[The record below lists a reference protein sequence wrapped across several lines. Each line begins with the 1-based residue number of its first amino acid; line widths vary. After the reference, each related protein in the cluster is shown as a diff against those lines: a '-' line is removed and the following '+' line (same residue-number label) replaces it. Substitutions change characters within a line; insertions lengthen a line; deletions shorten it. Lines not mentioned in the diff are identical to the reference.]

1 MIKKLSGKLRLVA
14 LAIAFAASTPAWAQ
28 SESDF
33 VAAFAG
39 NWVVFDKDF
48 GSGGKKCEL
57 SLEKSKAG
65 ERYALKAANCGGEIK
80 GAAQW
85 GIVENQL
92 ALLDGGGLVLVR
104 LGGNQRRMTGTTAT
118 DKPIVFDRA
127 EGDGLGNLIQAAV
140 KASGCYYLGFTDKCA
155 PESALSDPLE
165 ATPAG
170 DKKIK
175 ILVNLNVRGE
185 ARDDANVVGVV
196 PQKACVAVDT
206 CLTASDGV
214 WCRAQFGS
222 KVGWIRKVALRQN
235 RWPIVTFLNSCA
247 GDQ

>member
-1 MIKKLSGKLRLVA
+1 LITKLSGKLRLVA
-14 LAIAFAASTPAWAQ
+14 LAIAFATSTAAWAQ

-39 NWVVFDKDF
+39 KWVVFDQDF
-48 GSGGKKCEL
+48 SAGGKKCEL
-57 SLEKSKAG
+57 SLEKSKVG
-65 ERYALKAANCGGEIK
+65 DRYGLQVANCGGELK

-104 LGGNQRRMTGTTAT
+104 LGGNQRRMTGTTT
-118 DKPIVFDRA
+118 SDKPVVFDRA
-127 EGDGLGNLIQAAV
+127 EGGGLGNLIQAAI

-155 PESALSDPLE
+155 PESALADPLK
-165 ATPAG
+165 AAPTG

-185 ARDDANVVGVV
+185 ARDDANVVGVA
-196 PQKACVAVDT
+196 PQNSCIAVDT

-214 WCRAQFGS
+214 WCRAQFGP
-222 KVGWIRKVALRQN
+222 KVGWIRKIALRQN
-235 RWPIVTFLNSCA
+235 RWPVITFLNSCG
-247 GDQ
+247 GDK